1 MGKKYGKMYQ
11 EIIETEDEIK
21 TGFFTKLGYFI
32 ALAVISMIIG
42 MFSTLFGWIVFLL
55 GTLIVWNM

>member
-11 EIIETEDEIK
+11 EVIETEDEIK

-32 ALAVISMIIG
+32 ALAVVSMIIG
-42 MFSTLFGWIVFLL
+42 AFSTLFGWIVFLL

>member
-11 EIIETEDEIK
+11 EVIETEDEIK

-32 ALAVISMIIG
+32 ALVVISMIIG